1 MRESRCPA
9 PAPPLSPPLAP
20 PLPPPALF
28 LPLCVLSVCVYCP
41 AEADTETKAQTKQYN
56 AIINEQRVLNQQ
68 LITRNSEL
76 TQLYEKLKVQ
86 HSLLKMGESTY
97 KDKVATVRSLQ
108 AERDELVLRVQDS
121 VGDEGEFDFMK
132 ETIISIEDQLVQEK
146 LRVRALE
153 AELQQPMN
161 VHRWRRLQDT
171 DTEKFGLLQS
181 VQVRETLTR
190 WHATPSTS
198 IPPLPSYACVLIY
211 LPCLSRFCRSL
222 FSSG

>member
-1 MRESRCPA
+1 MPIDAGFSSASHAHELILLVLY
-9 PAPPLSPPLAP
+9 PPFAYVIDCSSLTHFSLPFCLTS
-20 PLPPPALF
+20 PLP
-28 LPLCVLSVCVYCP
+28 CGTDLSVCLCVCVSCP

-108 AERDELVLRVQDS
+108 TERDELVLRVQDS

-181 VQVRETLTR
+181 VQVCHTQLVAG
-190 WHATPSTS
+190 H
-198 IPPLPSYACVLIY
+198 
-211 LPCLSRFCRSL
+211 SL
-222 FSSG
+222 HYI